1 MTTTVRLTG
10 QSLIDFV
17 NEKSLTIDQF
27 YTRTDMVRDAGYIN
41 DNGTGAYV
49 EFYTQLLLAKQELDP
64 TYLSNKEIEDAE
76 YEALTGTE
84 QEMYDAVYKK
94 FGEKWDHEVIM
105 DFCSELSDIGIE
117 LPENLDDAYEYTSE
131 GYKPEAEFA
140 EYIVEEVL
148 DTGIPDIVQGCIDYQ
163 SVWDS
168 SLRYDYN
175 TIEFDGDTYFFRNN
189 YWWNL
194 TFEFDN

>member
-27 YTRTDMVRDAGYIN
+27 YTRTDMIKDAGYIN

-76 YEALTGTE
+76 YDALTGTE
-84 QEMYDAVYKK
+84 QEMYDAVHKK
-94 FGEKWDHEVIM
+94 FGEKWDHEQIM

-148 DTGIPDIVQGCIDYQ
+148 ETGVPDIVLGCIDYQ
-163 SVWDS
+163 RVWDS
-168 SLRYDYN
+168 TLRYDYY

-189 YWWNL
+189 YN
-194 TFEFDN
+194 

>member
-17 NEKSLTIDQF
+17 NEKTPTIDQF

-148 DTGIPDIVQGCIDYQ
+148 ETGVPDIVLGCIDYQ
-163 SVWDS
+163 RVWDS
-168 SLRYDYN
+168 TLRYDYY

-189 YWWNL
+189 Y
-194 TFEFDN
+194 